1 MLQTFLN
8 VWRLGIKEL
17 RGLLRDPLLI
27 GLIIYAFTLGV
38 YISSTATPDT
48 LNRTTI
54 AIVDEDNSQLSGRL
68 TDAFLPPYFV
78 KPEPLKLHEIDNA
91 LDRGTYTFVIVIPR
105 NFQRDVIYGRATDIQ
120 LNVDATRM
128 SQAFIGNGH
137 IQQIIQQ
144 EIQKYYHASSPPAA
158 SVVVRNRFNPNLTR
172 AWFGSVVQLI
182 DDITMLAIILTGAAL
197 IRERENGTLEHLL
210 VMPVTAFE
218 IMLSKVWSM
227 ALIVLLATGI
237 SLFVVIKEILGVP
250 IEGSAGLFFVGVALH
265 LFAVTSLGIFLACI
279 ARNMPQLG
287 IMIILILIPMQL
299 LSGGVTP
306 RESMPQLVQFVM
318 QAAPTTHLVEFSQAI
333 LYRGAGLRVA
343 AVSFAKLFIIGAVL
357 FFVSLVRF
365 RKTMVQS

>member
-1 MLQTFLN
+1 MQTLLN
-8 VWRLGIKEL
+8 IFRLGIKEL
-17 RGLLRDPLLI
+17 RGLLRDPLLV
-27 GLIIYAFTLGV
+27 GLIIYAFTVAV
-38 YISSTATPDT
+38 YVSATAAPDS

-54 AIVDEDNSQLSGRL
+54 AIVDEDQSQLSGRI

-78 KPEPLKLHEIDNA
+78 KPQSLKLHEIDDA
-91 LDRGTYTFVIVIPR
+91 LDQGDYTFVVVIPH
-105 NFQRDVIYGRATDIQ
+105 NFQRDVVYGRKTDVQ

-128 SQAFIGNGH
+128 SQAFSGNGY
-137 IQQIIQQ
+137 IQQIMQQ
-144 EIQKYYHASSPPAA
+144 EIMNYYHKNSTLTTAP
-158 SVVVRNRFNPNLTR
+158 VVRNRFNPNLTR

-182 DDITMLAIILTGAAL
+182 NNITMLAIILTGAAL

-218 IMLSKVWSM
+218 IMVAKIWSM
-227 ALIVLLATGI
+227 ALIVLAATGL
-237 SLFVVIKEILGVP
+237 SLFLVIKGFLGVP
-250 IEGSAGLFFVGVALH
+250 IEGSLWIFFVGVTLH

-287 IMIILILIPMQL
+287 IMMILILIPMQL

-306 RESMPQLVQFVM
+306 RESMPELVQIIM

-333 LYRGAGLRVA
+333 LYRGAGWRVA
-343 AVSFAKLFIIGAVL
+343 TTSFIKLFIIGSGL
-357 FFVSLVRF
+357 FFFSLARF